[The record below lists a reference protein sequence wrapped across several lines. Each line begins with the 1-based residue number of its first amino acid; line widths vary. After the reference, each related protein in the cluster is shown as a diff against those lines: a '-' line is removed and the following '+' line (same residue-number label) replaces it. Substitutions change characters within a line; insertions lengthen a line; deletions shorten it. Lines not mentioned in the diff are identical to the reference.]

1 MKKLAKMILS
11 VFLAVALGV
20 FTPRSLH
27 AVTDEDFERDPDYYA
42 QLCVSRGLTDE
53 QKATCKLYSAYI
65 ERKISAVKESIE
77 GTKSEISSIEA
88 RLDEIDAQIRSL
100 QTKIDGLNTQ
110 ITLIEEQIVTLTAN
124 IEQLKIEIEQR
135 NIRIDE
141 LNNQI
146 MDRMVN
152 IQPFVSLNKYIEFI
166 MGATDFTDLL
176 RRTSAVNE
184 IMEYDTGQIKLLE
197 EEKEKLRLDMEELQE
212 TKNDLSQKENLLKE
226 TLQTVKDAKAEQVRM
241 YDIAKQ
247 QQEAL
252 MIQLREQ
259 QSLSEELNT
268 KIREIAESLSYI
280 PPSSGLIYPVN
291 GYFWI
296 SGGCPTYYPGGTTEH
311 KGVDFAAS
319 MGTPIVAVANGVIA
333 MTSDGYPN
341 WGYIGDY
348 VGTPSGGGN
357 SILEIFQV
365 NGETYAIYYNHM
377 MAGHYVSVGDVVS
390 QGQALG
396 RVGSSGNAS
405 GPHTHI
411 DLFYLGSISIQ
422 QALND
427 LTWSISFGAGW
438 GLSGMCDRKGY
449 APCRLNPQN
458 TFNVYY
464 GFEYYP

>member
-27 AVTDEDFERDPDYYA
+27 AVTDEDFERDPEYYA

-65 ERKISAVKESIE
+65 ERKIGAVKESIE

-197 EEKEKLRLDMEELQE
+197 EEKEKLRLDMEEL
-212 TKNDLSQKENLLKE
+212 
-226 TLQTVKDAKAEQVRM
+226 
-241 YDIAKQ
+241 
-247 QQEAL
+247 
-252 MIQLREQ
+252 
-259 QSLSEELNT
+259 
-268 KIREIAESLSYI
+268 
-280 PPSSGLIYPVN
+280 
-291 GYFWI
+291 
-296 SGGCPTYYPGGTTEH
+296 
-311 KGVDFAAS
+311 
-319 MGTPIVAVANGVIA
+319 
-333 MTSDGYPN
+333 
-341 WGYIGDY
+341 
-348 VGTPSGGGN
+348 
-357 SILEIFQV
+357 
-365 NGETYAIYYNHM
+365 
-377 MAGHYVSVGDVVS
+377 
-390 QGQALG
+390 
-396 RVGSSGNAS
+396 
-405 GPHTHI
+405 
-411 DLFYLGSISIQ
+411 
-422 QALND
+422 
-427 LTWSISFGAGW
+427 
-438 GLSGMCDRKGY
+438 
-449 APCRLNPQN
+449 
-458 TFNVYY
+458 
-464 GFEYYP
+464 